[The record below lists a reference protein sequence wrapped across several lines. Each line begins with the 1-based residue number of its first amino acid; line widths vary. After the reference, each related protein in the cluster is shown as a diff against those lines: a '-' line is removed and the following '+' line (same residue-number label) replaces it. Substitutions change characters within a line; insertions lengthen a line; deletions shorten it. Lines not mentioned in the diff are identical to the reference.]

1 MKYEMDFIGIQ
12 EKTKDADAI
21 CFRYYDE
28 ALGRYVVCVYD
39 GGLEAYGTPL
49 KNHLN
54 EYYFNDLNDE
64 EQPRIDYVICSHPH
78 QDHVSGLAEILEAF
92 DVGVLIMNRPWLYA
106 KDVFDHAK
114 DGRITEKS
122 LEERLRKKYGPIEKL
137 EAIAQEN
144 GIPIQSGFQ
153 GDPIGDTM
161 TILSPSKEEFLNLV
175 VRSEKTDFLHETQAK
190 FSESEEST
198 DMVPADWGEDLLCE
212 DVKTSEENEMSI
224 VLFGDMEEES
234 FLLTG
239 DAGIQALGA
248 AIEYAENTVGSLQ
261 NVKFYQIPHHGGRH
275 NVSPSI
281 LNELVGPIVKKGTT
295 PNKTAFVSVS
305 VESDHP
311 RKVVINAYTQRGVKV
326 YETKGKTLHY
336 RHGDTP
342 NRGWST
348 AKKLPFYAEVEA

>member
-1 MKYEMDFIGIQ
+1 
-12 EKTKDADAI
+12 
-21 CFRYYDE
+21 
-28 ALGRYVVCVYD
+28 
-39 GGLEAYGTPL
+39 
-49 KNHLN
+49 
-54 EYYFNDLNDE
+54 
-64 EQPRIDYVICSHPH
+64 
-78 QDHVSGLAEILEAF
+78 
-92 DVGVLIMNRPWLYA
+92 
-106 KDVFDHAK
+106 
-114 DGRITEKS
+114 
-122 LEERLRKKYGPIEKL
+122 
-137 EAIAQEN
+137 
-144 GIPIQSGFQ
+144 
-153 GDPIGDTM
+153 M

-190 FSESEEST
+190 FSESKEST